1 MSSTSI
7 LSSRPSSES
16 DNENKLS
23 IRNDESKYV
32 LNNCQ
37 NKMWISFLFVIG
49 QSPVD
54 IALMSFFIGR
64 RKLRRSSSSRNASFL
79 LFSLLPLLLPLPLLL
94 LTSTCNEDRVNGEC
108 KHENKSL
115 SSCSLFVVAS
125 LSPYIFFARA
135 RNSSFDFRASSDTF
149 RNIGYV
155 PKLNV
160 TSFNS
165 LE

>member
-79 LFSLLPLLLPLPLLL
+79 LFSLLPPLLPLPLLL

-108 KHENKSL
+108 KHENKSF
-115 SSCSLFVVAS
+115 SLFVAAS